1 MVYTFTAEAL
11 NRLRVKI
18 TDEIKNEI
26 DSKKLKA
33 TGRLRNS
40 IRGTVFASSKSISLN
55 IYAAEY
61 FDSIDK
67 GTDPGTKPPY
77 SKIAEWPYKKGL
89 QPFNKQGSKVRM
101 IKSIQEAIL
110 QKGTIKRFSY
120 GGARIIDHINR
131 KYVDEITEEIK
142 QGYLKDLE
150 SEININ
156 GNN

>member
-11 NRLRVKI
+11 NRVRQKI
-18 TDEIKNEI
+18 TTEIKTQLDAKN
-26 DSKKLKA
+26 LNA
-33 TGRLRNS
+33 TRRLRNS
-40 IRGTVFASSKSISLN
+40 VSGTVFASAKSISLN

-61 FDSIDK
+61 FDSVDK
-67 GTDPGTKPPY
+67 GTKPGKRPPY
-77 SKIAEWPYKKGL
+77 RKIYEWAKKKGL
-89 QPFNKQGSKVRM
+89 QPFNKQGSKVKM